1 MFSEAFKIAAEFT
14 RPVVISSRKVNG
26 ITPQGLGTPLMYA
39 LFLSVV
45 TQWDPLVAIAFL
57 IGMDARVQIEVATC
71 ILYNL

>member
-26 ITPQGLGTPLMYA
+26 ITPLMYA

-71 ILYNL
+71 ILCNL